1 MSVPTY
7 QDLMDFIPVF
17 QDEEMDL
24 RVFRIPYRFINN
36 DMDEDTKAH
45 VDEEVNQEVKQEA
58 NKEIKHYINSTIFYI
73 GDFPVEKSYLKE
85 TRLTKEFISG
95 EIKKI
100 RDQWEFDKTVR
111 PYPDRDL
118 YYNILI
124 HDFESLQRLVDF
136 WTSTRE
142 SLVKGAIN

>member
-24 RVFRIPYRFINN
+24 RVFRIPSRFINN
-36 DMDEDTKAH
+36 DIDEDTKSGVA
-45 VDEEVNQEVKQEA
+45 EEV
-58 NKEIKHYINSTIFYI
+58 NKEIKDYISSPIFYI

-85 TRLTKEFISG
+85 TCLTKEFITG

-142 SLVKGAIN
+142 SLVKGAMN

>member
-1 MSVPTY
+1 MDSPTY
-7 QDLMDFIPVF
+7 QDLIDFIPVF

-24 RVFRIPYRFINN
+24 RVFRFPSRFIKQ
-36 DMDEDTKAH
+36 DIEEDTKEDIY
-45 VDEEVNQEVKQEA
+45 VEDIYEEFD
-58 NKEIKHYINSTIFYI
+58 SSIFYI
-73 GDFPVEKSYLKE
+73 GDFPVEKNYPKE
-85 TRLTKEFISG
+85 TLLTKEFISG

-100 RDQWEFDKTVR
+100 RDQWDFDKTVR

-136 WTSTRE
+136 WISSRE
-142 SLVKGAIN
+142 SLVKGVMN

>member
-1 MSVPTY
+1 MNSPTY

-36 DMDEDTKAH
+36 DMDKDTKAD
-45 VDEEVNQEVKQEA
+45 VDEET

-85 TRLTKEFISG
+85 TRLTKEFITG

-124 HDFESLQRLVDF
+124 HDFESLQRLVDY
-136 WTSTRE
+136 WITSRN
-142 SLVKGAIN
+142 SLVKGVMN

>member
-17 QDEEMDL
+17 QDEEIDL
-24 RVFRIPYRFINN
+24 RVFRIPSRFINN
-36 DMDEDTKAH
+36 DMGEDTTVG
-45 VDEEVNQEVKQEA
+45 VDEEA
-58 NKEIKHYINSTIFYI
+58 NKEIKHYISSPIFYI

-85 TRLTKEFISG
+85 TRLTKEFITG

-100 RDQWEFDKTVR
+100 RDQGEFDKTVR

-124 HDFESLQRLVDF
+124 HDLESSSTFSRFL
-136 WTSTRE
+136 TNTRE
-142 SLVKGAIN
+142 SLVKGAMN

>member
-36 DMDEDTKAH
+36 DTDEDTKSP
-45 VDEEVNQEVKQEA
+45 VDQEVNQEV
-58 NKEIKHYINSTIFYI
+58 KHYINSTIFYI

-124 HDFESLQRLVDF
+124 HDLESLQRLVDF

>member
-24 RVFRIPYRFINN
+24 RVFRIPSRFINN
-36 DMDEDTKAH
+36 GMGEDTTAG
-45 VDEEVNQEVKQEA
+45 VDEEA
-58 NKEIKHYINSTIFYI
+58 NKGIKHYINSPIFYI
-73 GDFPVEKSYLKE
+73 GDYPVEKSYLKE
-85 TRLTKEFISG
+85 MRLTKEFITR

-100 RDQWEFDKTVR
+100 RDQWDFDKTVR

-124 HDFESLQRLVDF
+124 HDFESLQRLADF
-136 WTSTRE
+136 WTSSRQ
-142 SLVKGAIN
+142 SLVKGIMN